1 MKYFHVVVWFWM
13 YNIFKNAHYLS
24 WILFMGIKIMYYS
37 IKKQYRA
44 FYTVNNSV
52 R

>member
-1 MKYFHVVVWFWM
+1 MHIIYHEYCF
-13 YNIFKNAHYLS
+13 L
-24 WILFMGIKIMYYS
+24 GIKMMYYS